1 MKLPYLET
9 STIITAETCLDYYVQ
24 YFWVDEESTSTYDR
38 TSATSVLSTYVT
50 GTL

>member
-9 STIITAETCLDYYVQ
+9 STTVTTETCLDYYVQ

-38 TSATSVLSTYVT
+38 TSVKSAISTTVTSSL
-50 GTL
+50 